1 MVKVVVVEDEMLTRK
16 GLVVTTPWDELGCK
30 VVGEASNGLEGIE
43 IISRVKPHIIIT
55 DVRMPKMDGI
65 KMIKELQNKTK
76 AEYIIISGY
85 DEFKYAQQAISLGVK
100 EYLLKPVEDGELF
113 NALTKIVNSIESKKE
128 VYEQDVEELE
138 TALDFR
144 EYDKTCKGEGKIK
157 YVVKAIKCI
166 ENDYYND
173 VNIKDVAEKLYITES
188 YLSRL
193 FKKET
198 GYTFVDYLTRYR
210 CKKAIQL
217 LQEENIKIYQVAELV
232 GFNDSRYFSSI
243 FKKYVGITPTQLKE
257 QL

>member
-16 GLVVTTPWDELGCK
+16 GLVVTTPWEDFGCK

-65 KMIKELQNKTK
+65 KMIRKLQNETK

-100 EYLLKPVEDGELF
+100 EYLLKPVEDSELF
-113 NALTKIVNSIESKKE
+113 NALTKIVDSIEAKKE
-128 VYEQDVEELE
+128 VYEQDVKELD
-138 TALDFR
+138 TTLNFH
-144 EYDKTCKGEGKIK
+144 EYDNNGKVEGKIK

-166 ENDYYND
+166 KDDYYND

-198 GYTFVDYLTRYR
+198 SYTFVDYLTRYR

-217 LQEENIKIYQVAELV
+217 LKDENIKIYQVAELV

-257 QL
+257 QV

>member
-1 MVKVVVVEDEMLTRK
+1 MVKVVVVEDEILTRK
-16 GLVVTTPWDELGCK
+16 GLVITTPWEELGCK
-30 VVGEASNGLEGIE
+30 VVGEASNGSEGIE
-43 IISRVKPHIIIT
+43 MILRVKPHIVIT

-65 KMIKELQNKTK
+65 NMIKDLKNKIK

-100 EYLLKPVEDGELF
+100 EYLLKPVEDNELYD
-113 NALTKIVNSIESKKE
+113 ALEKIVNSVESKKE
-128 VYEQDVEELE
+128 EYEKEYNAIDEFF
-138 TALDFR
+138 DFQ
-144 EYDKTCKGEGKIK
+144 EYQNNITEGKK
-157 YVVKAIKCI
+157 RYVSKAIKCI
-166 ENDYYND
+166 RNDYFND
-173 VNIKDVAEKLYITES
+173 INIKEVADKLYITES

-210 CKKAIQL
+210 CKMAISL
-217 LQEENIKIYQVAELV
+217 LQDEHIRIYQVAELV

-243 FKKYVGITPTQLKE
+243 FKKYVGITPTKLKE